1 MNPQAS
7 DTDELLRRATQ
18 GDDDARQRLLDRHRG
33 RLRQMVAVRV
43 DRRLSARVDPSD
55 VVQEALAEASRHL
68 DDYLRDRPI
77 AFYPWLRQFAW
88 ERLVALHRR
97 HVLAGKRSVT
107 REECNDVL
115 LSDESTGAL
124 ADRLLAPGTSPSHR
138 VLRDELLD
146 RVRDALT
153 RLTPKDREVL
163 VMRHLEQLSTGE
175 VAALLGISQG
185 AVMTRQTRALVRL
198 RALLDD
204 EPREGPSRP

>member
-1 MNPQAS
+1 MNPKPS
-7 DTDELLRRATQ
+7 DTDELLRQATL
-18 GDDDARQRLLDRHRG
+18 GDNDARQRLLDRHRG

-55 VVQEALAEASRHL
+55 VVQEALADASQHL
-68 DDYLRDRPI
+68 DDYLRDRPL

-97 HVLAGKRSVT
+97 HVLAEKRSVT
-107 REECNDVL
+107 REERSDVL
-115 LSDESTGAL
+115 LSDRSAGAL

-146 RVRDALT
+146 RVRNALA
-153 RLTPKDREVL
+153 RLTPRDREVL
-163 VMRHLEQLSTGE
+163 VMRQLEQLSTGE
-175 VAALLGISQG
+175 VAAVLGISEG

-204 EPREGPSRP
+204 GPQKG